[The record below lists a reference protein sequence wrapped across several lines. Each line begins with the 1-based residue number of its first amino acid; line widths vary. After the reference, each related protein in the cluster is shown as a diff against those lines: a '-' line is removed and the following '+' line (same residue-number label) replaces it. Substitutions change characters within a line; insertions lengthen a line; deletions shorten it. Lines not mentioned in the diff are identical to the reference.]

1 MIVSI
6 PLSAYN
12 KQYIICLPAVKNNMI
27 EKGLFVRILYSTVN
41 VTFNGIFIKLK
52 NEGIPQF
59 GKVEKD
65 ILQAYHTT
73 KNPVYSVEKHLYRNT
88 KTILKISGIWENETN
103 YGLAYKTM
111 D

>member
-12 KQYIICLPAVKNNMI
+12 KHYIIFLPAVKNNMI
-27 EKGLFVRILYSTVN
+27 EKGLFVRILYSTAN

-52 NEGIPQF
+52 NEGIPNF

-65 ILQAYHTT
+65 VLHAYHTSKT
-73 KNPVYSVEKHLYRNT
+73 PVYNIEKHLYRNT
-88 KTILKISGIWENETN
+88 KTILKISGIWENETS